1 MESKVKLSLDVNEV
15 ILRLESVVK
24 SLKSDN
30 EETLKE
36 IQKSIDK
43 LFKIRN
49 EIYPIW
55 NYDGRFN

>member
-1 MESKVKLSLDVNEV
+1 MKNKILLSLDVNEV
-15 ILRLESVVK
+15 ILELESLIRK
-24 SLKSDN
+24 LQKDN
-30 EETLKE
+30 VELPKE
-36 IQKSIDK
+36 LQESINK

>member
-1 MESKVKLSLDVNEV
+1 MKNKVLLSLDVNEV
-15 ILRLESVVK
+15 ILRLESVVE

-43 LFKIRN
+43 LFKVRN

>member
-1 MESKVKLSLDVNEV
+1 MKNKILLSLDVNEV
-15 ILRLESVVK
+15 ILELESLIRQ
-24 SLKSDN
+24 LKNGDIDTQT
-30 EETLKE
+30 EL
-36 IQKSIDK
+36 QKSINK

>member
-1 MESKVKLSLDVNEV
+1 MKNKILLSLDVNEV
-15 ILRLESVVK
+15 ILELESVIRQ
-24 SLKSDN
+24 LKNDN
-30 EETLKE
+30 IEPTKE
-36 IQKSIDK
+36 LQESINK

>member
-1 MESKVKLSLDVNEV
+1 MARIKNVELPKELQESIN
-15 ILRLESVVK
+15 
-24 SLKSDN
+24 
-30 EETLKE
+30 
-36 IQKSIDK
+36 K

>member
-1 MESKVKLSLDVNEV
+1 MKNKILLSLDVNEV
-15 ILRLESVVK
+15 ILELESLIRQ
-24 SLKSDN
+24 LKNGDIDTEN
-30 EETLKE
+30 EL
-36 IQKSIDK
+36 QKSINK

>member
-1 MESKVKLSLDVNEV
+1 MKNKILLSLDVNEV
-15 ILRLESVVK
+15 ILELESLIRQ
-24 SLKSDN
+24 LKN
-30 EETLKE
+30 GNIEHTKE
-36 IQKSIDK
+36 LQESINK

>member
-1 MESKVKLSLDVNEV
+1 MKNKILLSLDVNEV
-15 ILRLESVVK
+15 ILELESVIRQ
-24 SLKSDN
+24 LKN
-30 EETLKE
+30 GNIEPTKE
-36 IQKSIDK
+36 LQESINK

>member
-1 MESKVKLSLDVNEV
+1 MKNKILLSLDVNEV
-15 ILRLESVVK
+15 ILELEYLIRQ
-24 SLKSDN
+24 LKNGDIDT
-30 EETLKE
+30 EKE
-36 IQKSIDK
+36 LQESINK

>member
-1 MESKVKLSLDVNEV
+1 MKNKILLSLDVNEV
-15 ILRLESVVK
+15 ILELESLIRQ
-24 SLKSDN
+24 LKKEN
-30 EETLKE
+30 EDTPKE
-36 IQKSIDK
+36 LQESINK

>member
-1 MESKVKLSLDVNEV
+1 MKNKVLLSLDVNEV
-15 ILRLESVVK
+15 ILELESLIRQ
-24 SLKSDN
+24 LKNGDIDTEN
-30 EETLKE
+30 EL
-36 IQKSIDK
+36 QKSINK

>member
-1 MESKVKLSLDVNEV
+1 MKNKVLLSLDVNEV
-15 ILRLESVVK
+15 ILELESLIRQ
-24 SLKSDN
+24 LKN
-30 EETLKE
+30 GNIEITKE
-36 IQKSIDK
+36 LQESINK

>member
-1 MESKVKLSLDVNEV
+1 MKNKILLSLDVNEV
-15 ILRLESVVK
+15 ILELESVIRK
-24 SLKSDN
+24 LQKDN
-30 EETLKE
+30 VELPKE
-36 IQKSIDK
+36 LQESINK

>member
-1 MESKVKLSLDVNEV
+1 MKNKVLLSLDVNEV
-15 ILRLESVVK
+15 ILRLESVVEN
-24 SLKSDN
+24 LKSDN
-30 EETLKE
+30 TETLKE

-43 LFKIRN
+43 LFNIRN

>member
-1 MESKVKLSLDVNEV
+1 MKNKVLLSLDVNEV
-15 ILRLESVVK
+15 ILELEY
-24 SLKSDN
+24 LIRQLN
-30 EETLKE
+30 NGNIEITEELQE
-36 IQKSIDK
+36 SINK